1 MSGED
6 HADPSS
12 HIAVAVRKPDPV
24 VRAVTVSDIVEALAE
39 GLRDFQSA
47 PIYGLTFGALY
58 AAGGIL
64 IVLSVTALGASYLAY
79 PLAAGFA
86 LIGPFIAVGLY
97 EVSRRRETGQPLS
110 WSAVIGEIVAQGRR
124 ELGWMAF
131 VTVFIFVVWMYQVRL
146 LIALMLGLKSFASLR
161 DFLLVVTTTPEG
173 WIFLLVGYVM
183 GAALSLVLFSL
194 TVVSFPLLLDRDIDF
209 VTAMIT
215 SVRAVVA
222 SPGPMIGWAAVVVI
236 LMIVACLPAFLG
248 LLVVLPVLGHATW
261 HLYRRI
267 VPAEA

>member
-1 MSGED
+1 MSGEQQIP
-6 HADPSS
+6 A
-12 HIAVAVRKPDPV
+12 AVHKPDPM
-24 VRAVTVSDIVEALAE
+24 VRSVTVGEIVESLVE
-39 GLRDFQSA
+39 GMRDFQSA
-47 PIYGLTFGALY
+47 PVYGLAFGALY
-58 AAGGIL
+58 ALGGIVT
-64 IVLSVTALGASYLAY
+64 VLCVSALGASYLAY

-86 LIGPFIAVGLY
+86 LIGPFVAVGLY
-97 EVSRRRETGQPLS
+97 EVSRRREAGEPLS
-110 WSAVIGEIVAQGRR
+110 WSAVIGTIVAQGHR

-146 LIALMLGLKSFASLR
+146 LIALMLGLKSFSTLHE
-161 DFLLVVTTTPEG
+161 FLLVVTTTPEG
-173 WIFLLVGYVM
+173 WIFLIIGHLL
-183 GAALSLVLFSL
+183 GAVLSLVLFSL

-222 SPGPMIGWAAVVVI
+222 SPGPMIGWAATVVI
-236 LMIVACLPAFLG
+236 LMIVACIPAFLG

-267 VPAEA
+267 VVPQ

>member
-1 MSGED
+1 VSGED
-6 HADPSS
+6 HADTSPYLP
-12 HIAVAVRKPDPV
+12 VRRPDPV
-24 VRAVTVSDIVEALAE
+24 VRAVTVSEIIEALAD

-64 IVLSVTALGASYLAY
+64 IVLSVSALGASYLAY

-86 LIGPFIAVGLY
+86 LIGPFVAVGLY

-110 WSAVIGEIVAQGRR
+110 WTAVSGTIVTQGWR

-131 VTVFIFVVWMYQVRL
+131 VTVFVFVIWMYLIQL
-146 LIALMLGLKSFASLR
+146 LIALLLGLKSFVSLR
-161 DFLLVVTTTPEG
+161 DFLLAVTTTPEG
-173 WIFLLVGYVM
+173 WIFLIVGHLL

-194 TVVSFPLLLDRDIDF
+194 TVVSFPLLLDRDVDF

-267 VPAEA
+267 VPADA